1 MSRRK
6 TATKIIDY
14 LEKRINCEN
23 IMRYTDE
30 YLDNN
35 SPDKSLVIDEVP
47 VSFTI
52 IPYNAN
58 ENYSRQLVSTEGD
71 REDKP
76 DFNDIK
82 HMFDVF
88 DFMTEANNTGFE
100 HFPYIYGVLDC
111 LNDIDS
117 TVYVY
122 YEKFDGTLPLLIDNI
137 EHPSDWYD
145 IVFQIVLIIMYIK
158 YVGKMSFKAAPE
170 RFLYKKITKPYYKE
184 YSVGDTTLNIN
195 HKYLIVCWDTNT
207 TDFEGIQNSESS
219 SENKLPI
226 IDLDFLTE
234 YINVNKDSL
243 KIQPSNRIIKLIQE
257 IKNQPDNIPKILVQ
271 YYGPQ

>member
-1 MSRRK
+1 MSRKK
-6 TATKIIDY
+6 TANKIIDY

-35 SPDKSLVIDEVP
+35 APDKSLIIDEVP

-82 HMFDVF
+82 HMFDIF

-145 IVFQIVLIIMYIK
+145 IVFQIILIIMYIK
-158 YVGKMSFKAAPE
+158 YVGKISFKAAPE
-170 RFLYKKITKPYYKE
+170 KFLYKKITKPYYKE

-207 TDFEGIQNSESS
+207 SDFEEIQNSEFNL
-219 SENKLPI
+219 ENKFPI

-234 YINVNKDSL
+234 YINVNKDTL